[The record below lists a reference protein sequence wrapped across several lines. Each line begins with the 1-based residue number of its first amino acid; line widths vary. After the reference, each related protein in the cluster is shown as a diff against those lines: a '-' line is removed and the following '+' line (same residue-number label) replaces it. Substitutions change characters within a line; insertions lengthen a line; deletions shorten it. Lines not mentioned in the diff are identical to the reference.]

1 MTAPRKVPL
10 IQTPTPLHRLDRL
23 SKDLGIDL
31 WIKRD
36 DLTGFGGG
44 GNKGRKL
51 EYLMADALDQ
61 QAEVMVT
68 CGTTQSN
75 FVRQLGAACSVFGIK
90 CAAATM
96 DLPYLEVPPGSHA
109 LGGVNGNVLLDD
121 LLGVD
126 LRLHPDGDWDHLY
139 ALAEELALEYEA
151 AGKRVYRVPIG
162 GSSKL
167 GAYSFYLAAKEVQA
181 QSVEPFDWII
191 FASSSGSTHIG
202 LTYAFH
208 RTKTKVLGIACDPE
222 PEIVEEFAEFG
233 EGLATMLEVPT
244 LAASDFSMDFDF
256 VGQGY
261 AAASPETDEAILSMA
276 RREGIFLDPVYTG
289 KSFTGLMRLA
299 SSGKVGGRVLFWHTG
314 GFPSVFAASGLAT

>member
-1 MTAPRKVPL
+1 MTEPRKVPL

-23 SKDLGIDL
+23 SEGLGIDL

-61 QAEVMVT
+61 GAEAMVT
-68 CGTTQSN
+68 CGTRQSN
-75 FVRQLGAACSVFGIK
+75 FVRQLGAACSVLGIK

-109 LGGVNGNVLLDD
+109 LGAINGNVLLDE

-126 LRLHPDGDWDHLY
+126 LRVHLDGDWDHLY
-139 ALAEELALEYEA
+139 ALAEDLALEYEK

-167 GAYSFYLAAKEVQA
+167 GAFSFYQAAQEVQR
-181 QSVEPFDWII
+181 QSTTPFDWII
-191 FASSSGSTHIG
+191 FASSSGSTHVG
-202 LTYAFH
+202 LTYAFQG
-208 RTKTKVLGIACDPE
+208 TSTKVLGIACDPE
-222 PEIVEEFAEFG
+222 PEIVGEFAEIG
-233 EGLATMLEVPT
+233 EGLADMLGVPA
-244 LAASDFSMDFDF
+244 LPASEFLMDFDF

-261 AAASPETDEAILSMA
+261 AAASPEANPAIYAMA
-276 RREGIFLDPVYTG
+276 KREGIFLDPVYTG
-289 KSFTGLMRLA
+289 KSFTGLMNLA
-299 SSGKVGGRVLFWHTG
+299 SSAKISGRVLFWHTG
-314 GFPSVFAASGLAT
+314 GFPSLFAATGLK